1 MSGIFRDV
9 TLSLATPLHVRD
21 FQVQTPFDGCL

>member
-9 TLSLATPLHVRD
+9 TLISRAAVHMRD
-21 FQVQTPFDGCL
+21 FQVTDAVRQRL